1 MAVISSFDRDAERQ
15 RLLTRRTLV
24 LGGLQG
30 AALSALLGKLYY
42 LQVVESDRYAML
54 AEDNRIS
61 LRLLVPPRG
70 LILDRNGVPLAL
82 NEQNF
87 RAVLVAERAGDVEH
101 TLEKMAQLLPL
112 TELDRV
118 KLMRDLRRQRSFAP
132 LTIRE
137 NLTWDQVSAVEVNLP
152 DLPGVSIE
160 VGQVRSYP
168 FGEAA
173 AHMLGYVGAVSES
186 EMDDEDQL
194 LSQPGFRI
202 GKNGLEKR
210 HDLNLRGGAGTSEL
224 EVNAVGRVVR
234 ELSRTEP
241 TAGHQVT
248 LTIDAK
254 LQDYAQQRIA
264 PHISASAVVMDINSG
279 GILALASYPSF
290 NPNEFSTGISSELWE
305 SLNQNEAA
313 PLTNKAT
320 QGVYPPGSTFKT
332 VVAIAALEAGVSP
345 DYRVFCSGQVYFGDH
360 AFHCWEHKGHG
371 AVDLHGALQHS
382 CDIYFYDVSRRA
394 GIDKIAEVARRFGMG
409 TRTDLELPNE
419 KAGLIP
425 DSIWKKK
432 TFKDIWHPGETLVAA
447 IGQGYVLATPVQLCQ
462 LTARLASGGKAV
474 KPHLTKSVEGV
485 MTEQTEWPQIQVD
498 PEHLQRV
505 LNGMAAVTAPGG
517 TAASARIMQPG
528 MEMAG
533 KSGSSQVRRITMAER
548 AAGGGKAKKNEEL
561 PWKERDHALFI
572 AFAPVS
578 KPKFACCVVVEHGGG
593 GGKVAAPICR
603 DLLLEAQLL
612 DQSRTVA
619 ENTAP
624 AAAASAV
631 STVPSDSSPT
641 APAPVT
647 RPQSAPF

>member
-70 LILDRNGVPLAL
+70 LILDRNGVPMAL

-101 TLEKMAQLLPL
+101 TLEQLTQLLQLADP
-112 TELDRV
+112 DRA
-118 KLMRDLRRQRSFAP
+118 KLMRDLRRQRAFAP
-132 LTIRE
+132 LTIKE

-173 AHMLGYVGAVSES
+173 AHMLGYVGAVSEA
-186 EMDDEDQL
+186 EMNDEDQL

-210 HDLNLRGGAGTSEL
+210 HDLNLRGSAGTSEL

-234 ELSRTEP
+234 ELSRTESTP
-241 TAGHQVT
+241 GHQVT

-254 LQDYAQQRIA
+254 LQDYAQQRISQ
-264 PHISASAVVMDINSG
+264 HVSASAVVMEVDTG
-279 GILALASYPSF
+279 GVLALASYPSF
-290 NPNEFSTGISSELWE
+290 NPNEFSTGISTELWE
-305 SLNQNEAA
+305 SLTQNEAT
-313 PLTNKAT
+313 PLNNKAT
-320 QGVYPPGSTFKT
+320 QGTYPPGSTFKT

-345 DYRVFCSGQVYFGDH
+345 DYRVYCSGQVYFGDH
-360 AFHCWEHKGHG
+360 AFHCWERKGHG
-371 AVDLHGALQHS
+371 AVDLHGALAHS

-394 GIDKIAEVARRFGMG
+394 GIDRIAEVARRFGLG
-409 TRTDLELPNE
+409 ARTDLELPNE

-425 DSIWKKK
+425 DTAWKKK
-432 TFKDIWHPGETLVAA
+432 ALKDIWHPGETLVAA
-447 IGQGYVLATPVQLCQ
+447 IGQGYVLSTPLQLCV

-505 LNGMAAVTAPGG
+505 LNGMAAVMSPGG
-517 TAASARIMQPG
+517 TAWRAQIKQPG

-548 AAGGGKAKKNEEL
+548 AAGGGKAKKNDEL

-572 AFAPVS
+572 AFAPLEQPRLALGIIVENGESGS
-578 KPKFACCVVVEHGGG
+578 KA
-593 GGKVAAPICR
+593 AAPIAR
-603 DLLLEAQLL
+603 ALFDAYFELIGGL
-612 DQSRTVA
+612 D
-619 ENTAP
+619 AP
-624 AAAASAV
+624 G
-631 STVPSDSSPT
+631 
-641 APAPVT
+641 
-647 RPQSAPF
+647 